1 MIKILILLS
10 CLSVILVSVASG
22 ADVKQQLQGISKEI
36 KEKKLLIKKTSR
48 VESMVSGELAQ
59 IDKSLKEK
67 QSSLSALN
75 RDLQGVEKDLQHTR
89 DTTETIKTDIE
100 HKRLEIQKRLVA
112 VYKAGEVGTM
122 RIFFSSESFPQ
133 MLENLR
139 YMKSLLENDKKM
151 IAEYNARIEK
161 LKGLEGTL
169 ERDAER
175 KEKIKQSIELKKKE
189 IETEKKKKADKLVQ
203 VKLDKKNYQ
212 TSLHELE
219 ANSRRLQAIVARLE
233 AISKKQRLAKEA
245 ERAAARKAEKAA
257 ARKTEKSTSNKQ
269 TPVLPPVSDNGFG
282 SQRGR
287 LSMPVR
293 GSITSS
299 FGKHKHPQ
307 FNSYTMNNGISIA
320 ASTGTDVHAIYAGK
334 VIFAE
339 YFKGYGNMVIVDHG
353 GGYFSLYAHNSK
365 IAKKVGTNVE
375 KNDILASVGDVD
387 SANGPMLYFEIRY
400 KGKPVDPTPW
410 VK

>member
-10 CLSVILVSVASG
+10 CLSVSLVSVATG

-36 KEKKLLIKKTSR
+36 KEKKLLIKKTAR

-59 IDKSLKEK
+59 IDKNLKEK
-67 QSSLSALN
+67 QSSLSALS

-89 DTTETIKTDIE
+89 DTTETVKTDIE
-100 HKRLEIQKRLVA
+100 HKRREIQKRLVA
-112 VYKAGEVGTM
+112 VYKAGEVGTI
-122 RIFFSSESFPQ
+122 RLYFSSESFPQ

-151 IAEYNARIEK
+151 IAEYNVRIEK

-189 IETEKKKKADKLVQ
+189 IEAEKKKKADKLVQ

-233 AISKKQRLAKEA
+233 AISKKQRLAKQ
-245 ERAAARKAEKAA
+245 AEKSA
-257 ARKTEKSTSNKQ
+257 ARKTEKSTSKKQ
-269 TPVLPPVSDNGFG
+269 TPVIPPVSDNGFG

-293 GSITSS
+293 GSITSG

-320 ASTGTDVHAIYAGK
+320 APTGADVHAIYAGK

-400 KGKPVDPTPW
+400 QGKPVDPAPW
-410 VK
+410 VR

>member
-10 CLSVILVSVASG
+10 CLSVSLVSVATG

-36 KEKKLLIKKTSR
+36 KEKKLLIKKTAR

-59 IDKSLKEK
+59 IDKNLKEK
-67 QSSLSALN
+67 QSSLSALS

-89 DTTETIKTDIE
+89 DTTETVKTDIE
-100 HKRLEIQKRLVA
+100 HKRREIQKRLVA
-112 VYKAGEVGTM
+112 VYKAGEVGTI
-122 RIFFSSESFPQ
+122 RLYFSSESFPQ

-151 IAEYNARIEK
+151 IAEYNVRIEK

-189 IETEKKKKADKLVQ
+189 IEAEKKKKADKLVQ

-233 AISKKQRLAKEA
+233 AISKKQRLAKQ
-245 ERAAARKAEKAA
+245 AEKSA
-257 ARKTEKSTSNKQ
+257 ARKTEKSTSKKQ
-269 TPVLPPVSDNGFG
+269 TPVIPPVSDNGFG

-293 GSITSS
+293 GSITSG

-320 ASTGTDVHAIYAGK
+320 APTGADVHAIYAGK

-353 GGYFSLYAHNSK
+353 GGYFSLYAHNAK

-400 KGKPVDPTPW
+400 QGKPVDPAPW
-410 VK
+410 VR

>member
-1 MIKILILLS
+1 VS
-10 CLSVILVSVASG
+10 LVSVATG

-36 KEKKLLIKKTSR
+36 KEKKLLIKKTAR

-59 IDKSLKEK
+59 IDKNLKEK
-67 QSSLSALN
+67 QSSLSALS

-89 DTTETIKTDIE
+89 DTTETVKTDIE
-100 HKRLEIQKRLVA
+100 HKRREIQKRLVA
-112 VYKAGEVGTM
+112 VYKAGEVGTI
-122 RIFFSSESFPQ
+122 RLYFSSESFPQ

-151 IAEYNARIEK
+151 IAEYNVRIEK

-189 IETEKKKKADKLVQ
+189 IEAEKKKKADKLVQ

-233 AISKKQRLAKEA
+233 AISKKQRLAKQ
-245 ERAAARKAEKAA
+245 AEKSA
-257 ARKTEKSTSNKQ
+257 ARKTEKSTSKKQ
-269 TPVLPPVSDNGFG
+269 TPVIPPVSDNGFG

-293 GSITSS
+293 GSITSG

-320 ASTGTDVHAIYAGK
+320 APTGADVHAIYAGK

-353 GGYFSLYAHNSK
+353 GGYFSLYAHNAK

-400 KGKPVDPTPW
+400 QGKPVDPAPW
-410 VK
+410 VR